1 MTGIELEL
9 IKSAKPHQI
18 HDALKSLYDQVMRAE
33 KWNDEKSD
41 QIITARQILIR
52 AARHCGVML
61 PSEDDFPRIVEAIAR
76 ALVAQHVQIAIKVSG
91 GEVFDPVPDPDR
103 EEMPF

>member
-1 MTGIELEL
+1 
-9 IKSAKPHQI
+9 
-18 HDALKSLYDQVMRAE
+18 
-33 KWNDEKSD
+33 
-41 QIITARQILIR
+41 
-52 AARHCGVML
+52 ML